1 MSVSALF
8 VSSTRNAM
16 LTSEPIERD
25 TRQRRATCA
34 HVCES
39 AVQRFDRFDPLEEL
53 LVGFGI
59 LHHHRCAPGDGPTKE
74 RVENPSRYPILRY
87 KTGTTRRS

>member
-8 VSSTRNAM
+8 VSSTRNAT

-34 HVCES
+34 HVCEPRCS
-39 AVQRFDRFDPLEEL
+39 ERFDRFDPLAEL
-53 LVGFGI
+53 LVGFD
-59 LHHHRCAPGDGPTKE
+59 RYTAAAPSGRGK
-74 RVENPSRYPILRY
+74 
-87 KTGTTRRS
+87 

>member
-1 MSVSALF
+1 MSAPALF

-16 LTSEPIERD
+16 LPSEPIERD

-39 AVQRFDRFDPLEEL
+39 AVQRFDRFDPLKEL
-53 LVGFGI
+53 LLGFGI
-59 LHHHRCAPGDGPTKE
+59 LHHRLCAAGDGPAKE
-74 RVENPSRYPILRY
+74 RW
-87 KTGTTRRS
+87 KTHPGTRS